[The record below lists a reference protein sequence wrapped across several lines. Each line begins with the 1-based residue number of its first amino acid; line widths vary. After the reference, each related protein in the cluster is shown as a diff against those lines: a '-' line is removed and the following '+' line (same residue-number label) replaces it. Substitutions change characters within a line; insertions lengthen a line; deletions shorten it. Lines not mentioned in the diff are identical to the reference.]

1 MGIRRVNAEA
11 SYDKIR
17 ADGDRLRS
25 SEGGGVVGNTQCQYP
40 ITFDGGQYAI
50 DFVVSVFVEMSV
62 GVDQHRLMILIASD
76 QVRAGSPEERQ
87 GALRS
92 R

>member
-1 MGIRRVNAEA
+1 
-11 SYDKIR
+11 
-17 ADGDRLRS
+17 
-25 SEGGGVVGNTQCQYP
+25 
-40 ITFDGGQYAI
+40 
-50 DFVVSVFVEMSV
+50 MSV

-76 QVRAGSPEERQ
+76 QVRASSPEERQ